1 MTLSQGWR
9 LAREWYEDRLSK
21 DWRPKTVAE
30 AEAAFGRV
38 GLVGDFWK
46 LKD

>member
-9 LAREWYEDRLSK
+9 LAREWYEDRLSP

-30 AEAAFGRV
+30 AEAAFGRI

-46 LKD
+46 LED